1 MKQLFCAILLLVCMP
16 LAAQETSGQSQ
27 LNDKQVKQEIIR
39 ESIESYPSN
48 CPCPENRASN
58 GSRCGKRSA
67 WSKAGGYAPIC
78 YENEVSKE
86 MIEAWRKRNNS

>member
-1 MKQLFCAILLLVCMP
+1 M
-16 LAAQETSGQSQ
+16 AQNSSGQSH
-27 LNDKQVKQEIIR
+27 LSDKQVKREIIR

-48 CPCPENRASN
+48 CPCPENRARN

-86 MIEAWRKRNNS
+86 MINDWRKQNEVHKQK